1 MRAAPATPT
10 TTASPD
16 LRALFAPASVAI
28 VGATMRD
35 HLARILRDNM
45 TTMGSTARHY
55 FVNPKYDT
63 LLDEPC
69 YPSLAALPEHP
80 DCVLVGLGAARAAA
94 AVEEAALAGA
104 RSVIVPGGGIVEGG
118 EAARQMQ
125 LDVERIAREHGLAL
139 LGPNCMGFVDFTT
152 SNAVYIGDVN
162 PWQPR
167 GVVAGI
173 AQSGSVTDA
182 FVHAGTRIGF
192 SRIIS
197 CGAEVMLDACD
208 YLAYCL
214 DDPETRA
221 VILFLEGLK
230 RPERFLAL
238 CDRALELG
246 KPVAVLK
253 VGRSAQAQAASVAH
267 SGSLAGEDRVTTAA
281 LDAAGVIRCTDLDE
295 LLEVAEL
302 LAGCERLGRSVG
314 RGRTGVITVST
325 GEASLIADLAP
336 ETGIDLPPIPA
347 SAQERLAADLPTL
360 GYVGNP
366 LDPWGAGEPE
376 PTYTAA
382 FEAFAASGAYD
393 VLALVHDNPYRELQG
408 EIETLTSVSAGLLA
422 STADRTEILPVVISL
437 TSGEIS
443 HEGKRIFDAAGGI
456 PYLRGAREGFF
467 AIAARAS
474 WEARR
479 AERAAAGP
487 RRPGWPGLAADRTP
501 AGLDPAIDRSGADR
515 TPAIDRSGAD
525 LTPASDVPRYIKRSV
540 LSERESLE
548 LLRDRGLPV
557 VVAAPVA
564 NAAAAVAAADALG
577 YPVALKIDAPGVA
590 HKTELG
596 GVRLGLASPEAV
608 LAAADE
614 LLRLPLAPDPPKPP
628 TETDAPTDITQGN
641 ASRETAPN
649 GPRGLLVQSMAQP
662 GVELIVGL
670 VRDPQ
675 YGPAVLVGLG
685 GILAEVLD
693 DTILALSPVTHG
705 EALEMLG
712 RLRGAAILNGVRG
725 QAAINRDAVADILV
739 ALANLGLER
748 ADIVEVDLNPVIA
761 GPFGAIAVD
770 ALVVLEA
777 AGIANV

>member
-1 MRAAPATPT
+1 MRASAAAPSASARSTSAAPAT
-10 TTASPD
+10 PD
-16 LRALFAPASVAI
+16 LRALFAPESVAI
-28 VGATMRD
+28 VGATMRG
-35 HLARILRDNM
+35 HMARILRDNM
-45 TTMGSTARHY
+45 TTMGSTARRY
-55 FVNPKYDT
+55 FVNPKYDS

-69 YPSLAALPEHP
+69 YPSLAALPERP
-80 DCVLVGLGAARAAA
+80 DCVLVGLGAGRAAA

-173 AQSGSVTDA
+173 AQSGSVTDS

-267 SGSLAGEDRVTTAA
+267 SGSLAGEARVTSAA

-302 LAGCERLGRSVG
+302 LAGCERLGRGVG

-347 SAQERLAADLPTL
+347 SVREHLAADLPTL

-376 PTYTAA
+376 PTYDAA

-393 VLALVHDNPYRELQG
+393 VLTLVHDNPYRELQG
-408 EIETLTSVSAGLLA
+408 EIETLTSVSAGLLKA
-422 STADRTEILPVVISL
+422 TAERPQILPVVISL

-456 PYLRGAREGFF
+456 PYLRGAREAFR
-467 AIAARAS
+467 AIALRAR

-479 AERAAAGP
+479 DARASADARRAE
-487 RRPGWPGLAADRTP
+487 WPTLAADRTP
-501 AGLDPAIDRSGADR
+501 VGLDD
-515 TPAIDRSGAD
+515 TPRAYE
-525 LTPASDVPRYIKRSV
+525 PRLIERRV
-540 LSERESLE
+540 LSERDSLG
-548 LLRDRGLPV
+548 LLRDAGLPV
-557 VVAAPVA
+557 VDAVAAA
-564 NAAAAVAAADALG
+564 DADAAVEAADALG
-577 YPVALKIDAPGVA
+577 YPVVLKLDVAGLA
-590 HKTELG
+590 HKSDVG
-596 GVRLGLASPEAV
+596 GVRLDLRTPDAV
-608 LAAADE
+608 RAAATE
-614 LLRLPLAPDPPKPP
+614 LLERGAHLPPSAYEASFIAEGPHAP
-628 TETDAPTDITQGN
+628 A
-641 ASRETAPN
+641 
-649 GPRGLLVQSMAQP
+649 GLLVEPMAEP
-662 GVELIVGL
+662 GLELIVGL

-685 GILAEVLD
+685 GILAEAID
-693 DTILALSPVTHG
+693 DTVLALAPIAHT
-705 EALEMLG
+705 EALEMLEG
-712 RLRGAAILNGVRG
+712 LRGSAILDGVRG
-725 QAAINRDAVADILV
+725 RPPIDRSAVADMIV
-739 ALANLGLER
+739 TLARLGRER
-748 ADIVEVDLNPVIA
+748 PDIVEIDLNPVIA
-761 GPFGAIAVD
+761 GPSGAVAVD

-777 AGIANV
+777 GEARHA

>member
-1 MRAAPATPT
+1 MRTAPAAPATPVT
-10 TTASPD
+10 PATPD
-16 LRALFAPASVAI
+16 LRALFAPESVAI
-28 VGATMRD
+28 VGASTRG

-45 TTMGSTARHY
+45 TTMGSTARRY

-69 YPSLAALPEHP
+69 YPSLAALPERP
-80 DCVLVGLGAARAAA
+80 DCVLVGLGTARAAA

-125 LDVERIAREHGLAL
+125 RDIERIAREHGLAL
-139 LGPNCMGFVDFTT
+139 VGPNCMGFIDFTT
-152 SNAVYIGDVN
+152 SSAVYIGDVN

-197 CGAEVMLDACD
+197 CGAEAMLDACD

-281 LDAAGVIRCTDLDE
+281 LDAAGVIRCSDIDE

-302 LAGCERLGRSVG
+302 LAGCERLGRGVG

-336 ETGIDLPPIPA
+336 ETGIDLPPIPV
-347 SAQERLAADLPTL
+347 SGRERLAADLPTL

-376 PTYTAA
+376 PTYRAA

-408 EIETLTSVSAGLLA
+408 EIETLRSVSAGLLA
-422 STADRTEILPVVISL
+422 ATAERPEILPVVISL

-443 HEGKRIFDAAGGI
+443 HEGKLIFDAAGGI
-456 PYLRGAREGFF
+456 PYLRGAREAFR
-467 AIAARAS
+467 AIALRAR
-474 WEARR
+474 WEALRD
-479 AERAAAGP
+479 ARAAAGP
-487 RRPGWPGLAADRTP
+487 RRAEWPVMAADRTP
-501 AGLDPAIDRSGADR
+501 LGLDEPAHSYVSRFVDRR
-515 TPAIDRSGAD
+515 
-525 LTPASDVPRYIKRSV
+525 V

-548 LLRDRGLPV
+548 VLRAAGLPV
-557 VVAAPVA
+557 VSAVAASDA
-564 NAAAAVAAADALG
+564 EAAVAAADALG
-577 YPVALKIDAPGVA
+577 HPVALKLDAPGVA
-590 HKTELG
+590 HKSDVG
-596 GVRLGLASPEAV
+596 GVRLGLSTGAAV
-608 LAAADE
+608 RAAAVE
-614 LLRLPLAPDPPKPP
+614 LLELGLHLPTSAYEARFIPE
-628 TETDAPTDITQGN
+628 ETQLPA
-641 ASRETAPN
+641 
-649 GPRGLLVQSMAQP
+649 GLLVEPMAEP

-685 GILAEVLD
+685 GILAEALD
-693 DTILALSPVTHG
+693 DSALALAPVSHE
-705 EALEMLG
+705 EALAMLD
-712 RLRGAAILNGVRG
+712 RLRGAAILGDVRG
-725 QAAINRDAVADILV
+725 RKAVDRGAVAAILV
-739 ALANLGLER
+739 ALSNLGR
-748 ADIVEVDLNPVIA
+748 QRPDIAEVDLNPVIA
-761 GPFGAIAVD
+761 GPGGAVAVD

-777 AGIANV
+777 GEETHA

>member
-1 MRAAPATPT
+1 MKAAPAAPATP
-10 TTASPD
+10 D
-16 LRALFAPASVAI
+16 LHALFAPESVAI
-28 VGATMRD
+28 VGATLRGHM
-35 HLARILRDNM
+35 ARILRDNL
-45 TTMGSTARHY
+45 TTMGSTARRY

-63 LLDEPC
+63 LLDELC
-69 YPSLAALPEHP
+69 YPSLATLPERP

-118 EAARQMQ
+118 EVARQMQ
-125 LDVERIAREHGLAL
+125 VDVARIARKHGLAL
-139 LGPNCMGFVDFTT
+139 LGPNCMGYVDFTT
-152 SNAVYIGDVN
+152 SSAVYIGDVN

-197 CGAEVMLDACD
+197 CGAEVMLDVCD

-221 VILFLEGLK
+221 VILFVEGLK

-267 SGSLAGEDRVTTAA
+267 SGSLAGEDRVTRAA
-281 LDAAGVIRCTDLDE
+281 FEAAGVIQCSDLDE

-302 LAGCERLGRSVG
+302 LAGCERLGRGVG
-314 RGRTGVITVST
+314 RGRAGVITVST

-347 SAQERLAADLPTL
+347 AAQARIAADLPTL
-360 GYVGNP
+360 GYIGNP

-382 FEAFAASGAYD
+382 FEAFADSGAYD

-408 EIETLTSVSAGLLA
+408 EIETLTSVSAGLVA
-422 STADRTEILPVVISL
+422 ATADRPAILPVVISL

-443 HEGKRIFDAAGGI
+443 HEGKRIFDAAGGL
-456 PYLRGAREGFF
+456 PYLRGAREAFF
-467 AIAARAS
+467 AIAARAR

-479 AERAAAGP
+479 SARASSGP
-487 RRPGWPGLAADRTP
+487 RRAGWRALAADRTP
-501 AGLDPAIDRSGADR
+501 AGLDAGFARSGEE
-515 TPAIDRSGAD
+515 D
-525 LTPASDVPRYIKRSV
+525 LAPRDVRRYITRSV

-548 LLRDRGLPV
+548 LLREQGIP
-557 VVAAPVA
+557 VVAAVSA
-564 NAAAAVAAADALG
+564 ADAAAAVGAAEALG
-577 YPVALKIDAPGVA
+577 YPVAVKIDAPGVA
-590 HKTELG
+590 HKSDLG
-596 GVRLGLASPEAV
+596 GVRLGLASSDAV
-608 LAAADE
+608 YAAANE
-614 LLRLPLAPDPPKPP
+614 LLRMPLPPAPRASPARPDAPMDI
-628 TETDAPTDITQGN
+628 TREDATDA
-641 ASRETAPN
+641 SHR
-649 GPRGLLVQSMAQP
+649 PRGLLIQAMAAP
-662 GVELIVGL
+662 GLELILGL
-670 VRDPQ
+670 VRDSQ

-685 GILAEVLD
+685 GILAEALD
-693 DTILALSPVTHG
+693 DTALALAPISHG

-725 QAAINRDAVADILV
+725 QPAIDRDAVADILV
-739 ALANLGLER
+739 ALANLGLAR
-748 ADIVEVDLNPVIA
+748 HDIAEIDLNPVIA
-761 GPFGAIAVD
+761 SSGGAIAVD
-770 ALVVLEA
+770 ALVVLDGG
-777 AGIANV
+777 AGDVTSSA

>member
-1 MRAAPATPT
+1 MKTAPARPAPSPAAEAAT
-10 TTASPD
+10 PD
-16 LRALFAPASVAI
+16 LHALFAPESVAI
-28 VGATMRD
+28 VGATLRGHM
-35 HLARILRDNM
+35 ARILRDNLV
-45 TTMGSTARHY
+45 TMGSTARRY
-55 FVNPKYDT
+55 FVNPKYET

-69 YPSLAALPEHP
+69 YPSLAALPERP

-125 LDVERIAREHGLAL
+125 LDVARIAREHGLAL
-139 LGPNCMGFVDFTT
+139 LGPNCMGYVDFTT
-152 SNAVYIGDVN
+152 SSAVYIGDVN

-197 CGAEVMLDACD
+197 CGAEVMLDTCD
-208 YLAYCL
+208 YLGYCL

-221 VILFLEGLK
+221 VILFIEGLK
-230 RPERFLAL
+230 RPEKFLAL

-281 LDAAGVIRCTDLDE
+281 LDAAGVIRCSDLDE

-302 LAGCERLGRSVG
+302 LAGCERLGRGVG
-314 RGRTGVITVST
+314 RGRAGVITVST

-336 ETGIDLPPIPA
+336 ETGIDLPPIPTDA
-347 SAQERLAADLPTL
+347 RERLAADLPTL

-376 PTYTAA
+376 PTYAAA

-393 VLALVHDNPYRELQG
+393 VLALVHDSPYRELQG

-422 STADRTEILPVVISL
+422 ATADRPEILPVVISL

-456 PYLRGAREGFF
+456 PYLRGAREAFF
-467 AIAARAS
+467 AISARAR

-487 RRPGWPGLAADRTP
+487 RRPEWPALAAERVAVGLDPPLP
-501 AGLDPAIDRSGADR
+501 AGLEAPVTGEDSLGPYESRFANRR
-515 TPAIDRSGAD
+515 
-525 LTPASDVPRYIKRSV
+525 V

-548 LLRDRGLPV
+548 LLRAAGFS
-557 VVAAPVA
+557 VVAAEP
-564 NAAAAVAAADALG
+564 AADVEAAVAAAERFG
-577 YPVALKIDAPGVA
+577 FPVALKVDVSGIN
-590 HKTELG
+590 HKSEIG
-596 GVRLGLASPEAV
+596 GVRLELAGPDAVRQAAREMLGL
-608 LAAADE
+608 
-614 LLRLPLAPDPPKPP
+614 
-628 TETDAPTDITQGN
+628 G
-641 ASRETAPN
+641 
-649 GPRGLLVQSMAQP
+649 GGLLVQPMAEP

-675 YGPAVLVGLG
+675 YGAAVLVGLG

-693 DTILALSPVTHG
+693 DTALALAPATHG
-705 EALEMLG
+705 EALAMLE
-712 RLRGAAILNGVRG
+712 RLRASTILNGVRG
-725 QAAINRDAVADILV
+725 RPPIDRDAVADVLV
-739 ALANLGLER
+739 RLSNLGFER
-748 ADIVEVDLNPVIA
+748 PDIVEVDLNPVIA
-761 GPFGAIAVD
+761 GPNGALAVD
-770 ALVVLEA
+770 ALVVLDTGER
-777 AGIANV
+777 ANGTTTDG

>member
-1 MRAAPATPT
+1 MRTAPARRAAEAAT
-10 TTASPD
+10 PD
-16 LRALFAPASVAI
+16 LRALFAPESVAI
-28 VGATMRD
+28 VGATMRG
-35 HLARILRDNM
+35 HMARILRDNLI
-45 TTMGSTARHY
+45 TMGSTARRY

-69 YPSLAALPEHP
+69 YSSLAALPEAP

-118 EAARQMQ
+118 EVARQMQ
-125 LDVERIAREHGLAL
+125 IDVARTAREHGLAL
-139 LGPNCMGFVDFTT
+139 LGPNCMGYVDFTT
-152 SNAVYIGDVN
+152 SSAVYIGDVN

-197 CGAEVMLDACD
+197 CGAEVMLDASD

-238 CDRALELG
+238 CDRALEFG

-281 LDAAGVIRCTDLDE
+281 LDAAGVIRCSDVDE

-302 LAGCERLGRSVG
+302 LAGCERLGRGTG

-336 ETGIDLPPIPA
+336 ETGIDLPPIPP
-347 SAQERLAADLPTL
+347 SARSQLAADLPTL

-408 EIETLTSVSAGLLA
+408 EIETLTSVSAGLLSA
-422 STADRTEILPVVISL
+422 TANRPEILPVVVSL

-443 HEGKRIFDAAGGI
+443 HEGKRIFDAAGGV
-456 PYLRGAREGFF
+456 PYLRGAREALF
-467 AIAARAS
+467 AIAARVR
-474 WEARR
+474 WEARH
-479 AERAAAGP
+479 AERAGARP
-487 RRPGWPGLAADRTP
+487 RRAEWAALAADRTAVGIEAP
-501 AGLDPAIDRSGADR
+501 APGDDPLRPHEHRSINR
-515 TPAIDRSGAD
+515 R
-525 LTPASDVPRYIKRSV
+525 V
-540 LSERESLE
+540 LSERDS
-548 LLRDRGLPV
+548 
-557 VVAAPVA
+557 
-564 NAAAAVAAADALG
+564 
-577 YPVALKIDAPGVA
+577 
-590 HKTELG
+590 
-596 GVRLGLASPEAV
+596 
-608 LAAADE
+608 
-614 LLRLPLAPDPPKPP
+614 
-628 TETDAPTDITQGN
+628 
-641 ASRETAPN
+641 
-649 GPRGLLVQSMAQP
+649 
-662 GVELIVGL
+662 
-670 VRDPQ
+670 
-675 YGPAVLVGLG
+675 
-685 GILAEVLD
+685 
-693 DTILALSPVTHG
+693 
-705 EALEMLG
+705 
-712 RLRGAAILNGVRG
+712 
-725 QAAINRDAVADILV
+725 
-739 ALANLGLER
+739 
-748 ADIVEVDLNPVIA
+748 
-761 GPFGAIAVD
+761 
-770 ALVVLEA
+770 
-777 AGIANV
+777 